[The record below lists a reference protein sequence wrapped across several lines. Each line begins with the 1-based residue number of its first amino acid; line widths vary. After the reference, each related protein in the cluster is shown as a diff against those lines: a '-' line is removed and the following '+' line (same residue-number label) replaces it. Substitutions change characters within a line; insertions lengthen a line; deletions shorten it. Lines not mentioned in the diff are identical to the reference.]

1 SSPGRNLPQEGEQAE
16 LRGQRRAMEER
27 GGSAL
32 GESSSSRMANGT
44 TGLSSGNTGLISPA
58 GAGATTAVHPGA
70 GGGST
75 GATPYTEAGGDT

>member
-1 SSPGRNLPQEGEQAE
+1 
-16 LRGQRRAMEER
+16 MEER

-32 GESSSSRMANGT
+32 GESSSSRMANRM
-44 TGLSSGNTGLISPA
+44 TGLSSGNTSLISPA
-58 GAGATTAVHPGA
+58 GTGATTAVHPGA